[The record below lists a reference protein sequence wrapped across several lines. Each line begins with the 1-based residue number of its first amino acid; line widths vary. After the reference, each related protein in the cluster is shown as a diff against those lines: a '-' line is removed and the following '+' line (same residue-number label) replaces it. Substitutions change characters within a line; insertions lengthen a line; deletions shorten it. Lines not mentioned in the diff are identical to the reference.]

1 MATFFNCIACG
12 VWDIRIPEK
21 IKEIKRKETDD
32 ETSTDDLVECF
43 KFYASMIDRMGFLV
57 IVTGLIVNFV
67 VTFSIVG
74 YNYNH
79 ASE

>member
-1 MATFFNCIACG
+1 M
-12 VWDIRIPEK
+12 WDIRIPEK

-57 IVTGLIVNFV
+57 IVSGLIVNFV